1 MHHLCPRF
9 QDSIPKIT
17 FIFSRQYS
25 WLCCC
30 DTGIAIII
38 IIIIF
43 ILHHLPLF
51 FNNSGSL
58 PLSVATRLVRI
69 ITVPTFKEMET
80 TSGWNFN
87 VS

>member
-1 MHHLCPRF
+1 MHHLSPRF
-9 QDSIPKIT
+9 LDSIPKIT
-17 FIFSRQYS
+17 IIFSRQYS

-30 DTGIAIII
+30 DKGIAI